1 MSKVPHNDVHDQGLA
16 HDLHLLTRRRLLWF
30 LGGAALV
37 PVIAS
42 CTQIDSAESGV
53 DAAAGSGSGSG
64 SGSSTGGTC
73 STIPQ
78 ETAGPYPGDGTNGA
92 NALTLTGIVRSDITT
107 SLTSSKVAAGIPLTV
122 TLTIVKGSTCEP
134 AVGYA
139 VYIWHCDRDGNY
151 SMYSNGVTADSYLR
165 GVQVTDANGQV
176 SFTTIWPACYS
187 GRWPHIHFEVYT
199 DVAAATSGNNKVS
212 VSQLAMPK
220 AQCDEVFATTGYSQS
235 VTNLSQVSLASD
247 MVFSDGATQ
256 ETPAVTGSTT
266 AGYSASLYVP
276 IG

>member
-1 MSKVPHNDVHDQGLA
+1 M
-16 HDLHLLTRRRLLWF
+16 
-30 LGGAALV
+30 

-42 CTQIDSAESGV
+42 CTQIDSADVGA
-53 DAAAGSGSGSG
+53 DAAGSGS
-64 SGSSTGGTC
+64 SSGGTC

-92 NALTLTGIVRSDITT
+92 NALTLTI
-107 SLTSSKVAAGIPLTV
+107 A
-122 TLTIVKGSTCEP
+122 KGSTCEP

-139 VYIWHCDRDGNY
+139 VYIWHCDRDGSY
-151 SMYSNGVTADSYLR
+151 SMYSNGVTGDSYLR

-187 GRWPHIHFEVYT
+187 GRCPHIHFEVYT
-199 DVAAATSGNNKVS
+199 NVAAATSGNNKVS

-220 AQCDEVFATTGYSQS
+220 AQCDEVFATTEYSQS

-247 MVFSDGATQ
+247 MVFADGATQ
-256 ETPAVTGSTT
+256 ETPTVTGSTS
-266 AGYSASLYVP
+266 AGYTASLYVP

>member
-1 MSKVPHNDVHDQGLA
+1 MSKPTHDHDQGLA
-16 HDLHLLTRRRLLWF
+16 HDLHLLTRRRLLRF

-42 CTQIDSAESGV
+42 CTQIDSSGV
-53 DAAAGSGSGSG
+53 GADAATGSGSGSG
-64 SGSSTGGTC
+64 SGSSGGGTC

-92 NALTLTGIVRSDITT
+92 NALTLTGIVRSDITP

-122 TLTIVKGSTCEP
+122 TLTIVKGSSCEP

-199 DVAAATSGNNKVS
+199 NVTAATSGNNKVS

-235 VTNLSQVSLASD
+235 VTNLGQISLATD

-256 ETPAVTGSTT
+256 ETPTVTGST
-266 AGYSASLYVP
+266 ADGYVASLYVP